1 MKILQMMASRQG
13 FRVLGLA
20 LAAALSLMPITAC
33 SGNSAGSMTC
43 SSYRALDTSDRL
55 SAVKAM
61 IDQRKGNDSPA
72 AVDVAELSVDA
83 YCFTH
88 SSGDQ
93 ISGVYGG

>member
-1 MKILQMMASRQG
+1 MKILQMIYGSKRS
-13 FRVLGLA
+13 RVLGLA

-33 SGNSAGSMTC
+33 GGSPGGSMTC

-61 IDQRKGNDSPA
+61 IDQRHGNDSPA
-72 AVDVAELSVDA
+72 EVDGTELSVDA

-88 SSGDQ
+88 TSSDQ
-93 ISGVYGG
+93 ISGIYSG